1 MNWRLLRG
9 LGGLFAPEGL
19 LVVAAIG
26 AVWWA
31 ASDPALARLADLYP
45 YGVFFAGA
53 VLAWRFH
60 RSRLFFALVV
70 LTLADRALTLWPAG
84 AVATAVA
91 LLVPVDLLGLALI
104 GERGTLT
111 LDGLARLGVLVF
123 EIVVV
128 AGLAQPA
135 QAAQAE
141 ALAHPFVSAGLSAWT
156 PVPQTALVAFAIAF
170 VILAVRAFLKPNA
183 TGRGFL
189 WSLVAAFLGLHVAA
203 VPPAAHIYFG
213 TSGLILVTSVIEAS
227 YFMAYRDDLT
237 GLPGRRAFTEALER
251 LGPTYTIAMID
262 VDHFK
267 SFNDTHGHDVGDQ
280 VLKMVARHLG
290 DVGGG
295 GKAYRYGGEE
305 FTILFPNRGL
315 DEAVPHLEAVRATV
329 ERATFTLRGP
339 DRPAKKP
346 DQPKR
351 GRAKRRDVSV
361 TVSIGVASAAGRGAT
376 PDATLHEA
384 DRRLYKAKSA
394 GRNRITA

>member
-1 MNWRLLRG
+1 MSLRVLRG

-45 YGVFFAGA
+45 YGVFVAGA
-53 VLAWRFH
+53 VLAWRFR

-70 LTLADRALTLWPAG
+70 LTLADRALVLWPAG

-111 LDGLARLGVLVF
+111 PAGLARLAVLVV
-123 EIVVV
+123 EIVVI

-135 QAAQAE
+135 QAAQAA

-156 PVPQTALVAFAIAF
+156 PIPQTALVAFAIAF
-170 VILAVRAFLKPNA
+170 VILGIRAFLKPNA

-189 WSLVAAFLGLHVAA
+189 WSLVAAFLGLHVSA
-203 VPPAAHIYFG
+203 VPPATHIYFG

-227 YFMAYRDDLT
+227 YFMAYRDELT
-237 GLPGRRAFTEALER
+237 GLPGRRALTEALER
-251 LGPTYTIAMID
+251 LSGTYTIAMVD

-267 SFNDTHGHDVGDQ
+267 AFNDTHGHDVGDQ

-290 DVGGG
+290 EVGGG

-305 FTILFPNRGL
+305 FTIVFPNRGL
-315 DEAVPHLEAVRATV
+315 DEAVPHLDAVRATI

-339 DRPAKKP
+339 DRPRKKP
-346 DQPKR
+346 DEPRRKR
-351 GRAKRRDVSV
+351 TKRRDVSV
-361 TVSIGVASAAGRGAT
+361 TVSIGAADTSSRGMM
-376 PDATLHEA
+376 PDAVLQSA
-384 DRRLYKAKSA
+384 DRQLYKAKSA
-394 GRNRITA
+394 GRNRVTA